1 MKKAEIQC
9 MTDGK
14 ISKVVIPLNGS
25 SLKGKVKTSISK
37 IITSTKSSINFH
49 PSSSYGLINLLRSIV
64 PSLLS
69 FQHS

>member
-1 MKKAEIQC
+1 
-9 MTDGK
+9 MTDDK